1 QRHLEDSVLIRG
13 AHLTCV
19 HAGRKRDA
27 AAERANIAF
36 GALSFLAA
44 PAFSLALALIVS
56 VPSCKEMSMSSLRI
70 PGNSTTAITLS
81 LLWQRSSAGDQPLKS
96 CPARAKLDQTGN
108 SKNEL
113 SSSLKLFQ
121 RSTADHGANS
131 EV

>member
-1 QRHLEDSVLIRG
+1 MKIVSVDLADLDLFWFCFFSLRQRHLEDSVLIRG

-81 LLWQRSSAGDQPLKS
+81 LLW
-96 CPARAKLDQTGN
+96 
-108 SKNEL
+108 
-113 SSSLKLFQ
+113 
-121 RSTADHGANS
+121 
-131 EV
+131 